1 MKLKQENFSSKWG
14 ILNNRIALNYTDRR
28 NGQRKNILFVFT
40 EVSAKRITNPHYRI
54 SKMNKTSNENYKVIL
69 VNNKALMDFNHEYAH
84 AYFDDIRELV
94 FDGKLGQ
101 SFETRSEEGH
111 LRSCGP
117 YFHCLSNAKTS
128 VKPRIR
134 PRSK

>member
-1 MKLKQENFSSKWG
+1 MKLYYKYHSDYGVINSK
-14 ILNNRIALNYTDRR
+14 LAMRYVDRR
-28 NGQRKNILFVFT
+28 GGGYKRIFFIFTNVSPKRILTPNFKENNILGL
-40 EVSAKRITNPHYRI
+40 
-54 SKMNKTSNENYKVIL
+54 SNRLIKVIL

-84 AYFDDIRELV
+84 AFNDVRELV

-101 SFETRSEEGH
+101 RFETRSEEGH

-128 VKPRIR
+128 VKPLIR